1 MIGTIVFEGIREP
14 FFLTEDVVRLW
25 ENNKTNYL
33 HIKADEREKIIL
45 KNIFDDNVDR
55 IIKAQLFVETFSEKV
70 TIKHW
75 NILIANHQGL
85 SDVPL
90 LINDEVAIIDSQ
102 IYVAVREKDMNAL
115 EFTKEFLPL
124 VDTKDNIHN
133 FFSDMI
139 DKCLDDIFK

>member
-1 MIGTIVFEGIREP
+1 MIGTIVFEGNREP

-25 ENNKTNYL
+25 ENNNTNYL
-33 HIKADEREKIIL
+33 HIKADEREKRIL

-55 IIKAQLFVETFSEKV
+55 IIKAQLFVKTFSEKV

-75 NILIANHQGL
+75 NILVANYKGL

-90 LINDEVAIIDSQ
+90 LIGDEVAIIDSE

-124 VDTKDNIHN
+124 VDTKDNSNN
-133 FFSDMI
+133 FFANMI

>member
-14 FFLTEDVVRLW
+14 FFLEECCVRLW

-33 HIKADEREKIIL
+33 HINADKREKRII
-45 KNIFDDNVDR
+45 KNIFDDNIDR

-90 LINDEVAIIDSQ
+90 LFDEGIAIIDSQ
-102 IYVAVREKDMNAL
+102 IYVAVKEKDMNAL

-139 DKCLDDIFK
+139 DKCLEEI

>member
-45 KNIFDDNVDR
+45 KNIFDDNIDK

-75 NILIANHQGL
+75 NILIANHKGL

-90 LINDEVAIIDSQ
+90 LINDEIAIIDSQ

-139 DKCLDDIFK
+139 DKCLEEIFK

>member
-1 MIGTIVFEGIREP
+1 MIGTIVFEGIEEP
-14 FFLTEDVVRLW
+14 FFLEECCVRLW

-33 HIKADEREKIIL
+33 HIESDKREKRII
-45 KNIFDDNVDR
+45 KNIFDDNIDR

-90 LINDEVAIIDSQ
+90 LFDEGIAIIDSQ

-115 EFTKEFLPL
+115 EFTKEFLSS
-124 VDTKDNIHN
+124 VDTNDNSNN
-133 FFSDMI
+133 FFANMI
-139 DKCLDDIFK
+139 DKCLEEI

>member
-14 FFLTEDVVRLW
+14 FFLEECCVRLW

-33 HIKADEREKIIL
+33 HIKADEREKRIL
-45 KNIFDDNVDR
+45 KNIFDENVDK

-85 SDVPL
+85 SYTPL
-90 LINDEVAIIDSQ
+90 LFDEGIAIIDSQ
-102 IYVAVREKDMNAL
+102 IYVAVREKNMNVL

-139 DKCLDDIFK
+139 DKCLEEI